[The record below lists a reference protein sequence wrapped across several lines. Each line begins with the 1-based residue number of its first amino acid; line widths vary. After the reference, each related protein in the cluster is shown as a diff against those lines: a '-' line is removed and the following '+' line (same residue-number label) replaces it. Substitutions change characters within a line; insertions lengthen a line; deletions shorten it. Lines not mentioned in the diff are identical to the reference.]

1 MAQPP
6 PKKLPNSGVNTT
18 LPLPGNFKT
27 LRNIFETNSQYTKKP
42 KQKEPI
48 PNQTQVQALQNEIKR
63 VQQTLTPPKTSP
75 AIANIHLKYTIP
87 IIETEKNTHPTH
99 PTHNK
104 TLINTG
110 DVNIQNLITYF
121 NNFSKSTPKLVK
133 IETPKLTHILFKE
146 NKIQPNTLIVSSL
159 PTQVCNQIKHITNLT
174 DILNSSHQSKNI
186 NPNNVFLQQFNKNNT
201 NPKKNQ
207 PAKTQTPAAAQLPTP
222 PATLAATAPATTTLQ
237 QSTLPAT
244 LQPTKLPAISQATPP
259 PAPETPN
266 KLSPDDIK
274 RLNELTNIQQKTFLK
289 KLRTEYEAKKLSSK
303 IKKITDDIFFKDNP
317 DKDPKKIKYNFL
329 RDILGID
336 KDGAINTLKGFF
348 PNILRL
354 PEKSAKAKLEEFKKK
369 LDELNDKSV
378 DLTNKYEADIAEI
391 KIILNDKDRT
401 KPELKLKVAYHQKIR
416 ELKIKASTDLA
427 AITNPTDNDILEKE
441 AEDKKAEAQLE
452 EEAVAYAQLKASN
465 KGGSRHLKAQK
476 HKSTKAQ
483 KHKSTKA
490 QTHKHT
496 NTQTQKHKST
506 KAQKHKITKAQKH
519 KSTKTQKHKSTK
531 TQKHKTYVNNIIL

>member
-1 MAQPP
+1 MAKPP
-6 PKKLPNSGVNTT
+6 EKPTKPKRPPNPPQINSGVNTT
-18 LPLPGNFKT
+18 GTRKVSN
-27 LRNIFETNSQYTKKP
+27 LRNHFEKLGDKKGNQLHNLKKITVIPNKNQNKKHEEIIQKAKDKDSFKKVPVKKP
-42 KQKEPI
+42 TI
-48 PNQTQVQALQNEIKR
+48 APNQT
-63 VQQTLTPPKTSP
+63 
-75 AIANIHLKYTIP
+75 HLKNTI
-87 IIETEKNTHPTH
+87 IGGVEEQSKGV
-99 PTHNK
+99 K
-104 TLINTG
+104 TLINDFNELFKKPATVMPNPPELITSKVG
-110 DVNIQNLITYF
+110 NINIQPDTLTISEVPNKAVISMLNRNAIE
-121 NNFSKSTPKLVK
+121 NAIKSDKHRLQQ
-133 IETPKLTHILFKE
+133 LLSQQSTHI
-146 NKIQPNTLIVSSL
+146 
-159 PTQVCNQIKHITNLT
+159 
-174 DILNSSHQSKNI
+174 
-186 NPNNVFLQQFNKNNT
+186 NPIDVFLEHLKNTAN
-201 NPKKNQ
+201 
-207 PAKTQTPAAAQLPTP
+207 PAAAT
-222 PATLAATAPATTTLQ
+222 ATTTLQ

-259 PAPETPN
+259 IAPAATKLLAPATPPPAPETPF
-266 KLSPDDIK
+266 KLSSDDIK
-274 RLNELTNIQQKTFLK
+274 RLNELTKKQQKTFLK
-289 KLRTEYEAKKLSSK
+289 NLRTEDEAKKLSSK
-303 IKKITDDIFFKDNP
+303 IEKIKDDILYKNNP

-391 KIILNDKDRT
+391 KIILNDKDLT